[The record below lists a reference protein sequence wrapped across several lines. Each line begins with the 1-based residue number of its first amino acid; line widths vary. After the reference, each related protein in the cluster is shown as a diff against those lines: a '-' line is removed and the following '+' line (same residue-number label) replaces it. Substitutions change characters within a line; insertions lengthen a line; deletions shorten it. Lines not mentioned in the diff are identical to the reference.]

1 MFNEIKTHEITVDIV
16 ILTIKDDSLQA
27 LLVKRN
33 NEPFKDKWA
42 IPGGY
47 VRMSENLDEAA
58 MRVLKE
64 KTNVE
69 NIYLEQLYTFGDPLR
84 HPISRVITCAYFA
97 LIRAEDV
104 EVVTTNDVTWHK
116 VFDLPPLAFDHKEII
131 QYSLKRTRER
141 LEMCPVAY
149 QLLNEK
155 FTLTEMQKAYEMI
168 MEKKLDKRNF
178 RKKVVTTE
186 GLRELNE
193 FSKSPFVLSEQ
204 HFKQTL
210 KRAFFNCA
218 LGNRHSPTAA
228 HRRHRTRL
236 FLFRLRRCHYASPPS
251 VCLLFVC
258 AS

>member
-1 MFNEIKTHEITVDIV
+1 MFNEVKTHEITVDIV
-16 ILTIKDDSLQA
+16 ILTIKNDSLNV

-64 KTNVE
+64 RTNVE

-84 HPISRVITCAYFA
+84 HPVSRVITCAYFA
-97 LIRAEDV
+97 LIRSEDV
-104 EVVTTNDVTWHK
+104 EVVTTDDLAWHK
-116 VFDLPPLAFDHKEII
+116 VSELPPLAFDHKEII
-131 QYSLKRTRER
+131 EYSLKRTRER
-141 LEMCPVAY
+141 LDMCPVAY

-178 RKKVVTTE
+178 RKKVITTE

-193 FSKSPFVLSEQ
+193 FSKSSSKRPARLYTFDNIKLNS
-204 HFKQTL
+204 
-210 KRAFFNCA
+210 KRAHFIKK
-218 LGNRHSPTAA
+218 GSKG
-228 HRRHRTRL
+228 
-236 FLFRLRRCHYASPPS
+236 
-251 VCLLFVC
+251 
-258 AS
+258 

>member
-16 ILTIKDDSLQA
+16 ILTMKDDALQV
-27 LLVKRN
+27 LLVKRS

-64 KTNVE
+64 KTDVD

-84 HPISRVITCAYFA
+84 HPVSRVITCAYFA
-97 LIRAEDV
+97 LIRSEDIH
-104 EVVTTNDVTWHK
+104 VTTTPDIAWHK
-116 VFDLPPLAFDHKEII
+116 VYDLPPLAVDHKEII

-149 QLLNEK
+149 QLLNQK

-178 RKKVVTTE
+178 RKKVITTD
-186 GLRELNE
+186 GLKELNE
-193 FSKSPFVLSEQ
+193 FSKSSSKRPARLYTFDNIKLNS
-204 HFKQTL
+204 
-210 KRAFFNCA
+210 KRAHFIKKENKC
-218 LGNRHSPTAA
+218 
-228 HRRHRTRL
+228 
-236 FLFRLRRCHYASPPS
+236 
-251 VCLLFVC
+251 
-258 AS
+258 

>member
-16 ILTIKDDSLQA
+16 ILTIKNNALQV

-33 NEPFKDKWA
+33 TEPFKDKWA
-42 IPGGY
+42 IPGNY
-47 VRMSENLDEAA
+47 IRMSENLDEAA
-58 MRVLKE
+58 TRILKE

-84 HPISRVITCAYFA
+84 HPVSRVITCAYFA
-97 LIRAEDV
+97 LIRSEDIN
-104 EVVTTNDVTWHK
+104 VTTTTDIAWHK

-155 FTLTEMQKAYEMI
+155 FTLTEMQRAYEMI
-168 MEKKLDKRNF
+168 MEKSLDKRNF
-178 RKKVVTTE
+178 RKKVITTE

-193 FSKSPFVLSEQ
+193 FSKSSSKRPARLYTFDNIKLNS
-204 HFKQTL
+204 
-210 KRAFFNCA
+210 KRAHFIKK
-218 LGNRHSPTAA
+218 GEK
-228 HRRHRTRL
+228 
-236 FLFRLRRCHYASPPS
+236 
-251 VCLLFVC
+251 
-258 AS
+258 

>member
-16 ILTIKDDSLQA
+16 ILTIKNDALQV

-58 MRVLKE
+58 IRVLKE
-64 KTNVE
+64 RTDVD

-84 HPISRVITCAYFA
+84 HPVSRVITCAYFA
-97 LIRAEDV
+97 LIRSEDFDI
-104 EVVTTNDVTWHK
+104 VTTPDLAWHK
-116 VFDLPPLAFDHKEII
+116 VFDLPQLAFDHKEII

-168 MEKKLDKRNF
+168 MERKLDKRNF

-193 FSKSPFVLSEQ
+193 FSKSSSKRPARLYTFESIKLNS
-204 HFKQTL
+204 
-210 KRAFFNCA
+210 KRAHFIKKN
-218 LGNRHSPTAA
+218 S
-228 HRRHRTRL
+228 
-236 FLFRLRRCHYASPPS
+236 
-251 VCLLFVC
+251 
-258 AS
+258 

>member
-16 ILTIKDDSLQA
+16 ILTIKEDALQV

-64 KTNVE
+64 KTNVD

-84 HPISRVITCAYFA
+84 HPVSRVITCAYFA
-97 LIRAEDV
+97 LIRSEDFNF
-104 EVVTTNDVTWHK
+104 VTTAELAWHK
-116 VFDLPPLAFDHKEII
+116 VSDLPPLAFDHKEII
-131 QYSLKRTRER
+131 EYSLKRTRER

-178 RKKVVTTE
+178 RKKVITTD

-193 FSKSPFVLSEQ
+193 FSKSSSKRPARLYTFDNIKLNS
-204 HFKQTL
+204 
-210 KRAFFNCA
+210 KRAHFIKKKA
-218 LGNRHSPTAA
+218 Q
-228 HRRHRTRL
+228 
-236 FLFRLRRCHYASPPS
+236 
-251 VCLLFVC
+251 V
-258 AS
+258 

>member
-1 MFNEIKTHEITVDIV
+1 MFNEVKTHEITVDIV
-16 ILTIKDDSLQA
+16 ILTIKNDALNV

-84 HPISRVITCAYFA
+84 HPVSRVITCAYFA
-97 LIRAEDV
+97 LIRSEDV
-104 EVVTTNDVTWHK
+104 EVVTSDDLAWHK
-116 VFDLPPLAFDHKEII
+116 VSDLPPLAFDHKEII
-131 QYSLKRTRER
+131 EYSLKRTRER

-178 RKKVVTTE
+178 RKKVITTD

-193 FSKSPFVLSEQ
+193 FSKTSSKRPARLYTFDNIKLNS
-204 HFKQTL
+204 
-210 KRAFFNCA
+210 KRAHFIKKEK
-218 LGNRHSPTAA
+218 
-228 HRRHRTRL
+228 
-236 FLFRLRRCHYASPPS
+236 
-251 VCLLFVC
+251 
-258 AS
+258 

>member
-1 MFNEIKTHEITVDIV
+1 MFNEVKTHEITVDTV
-16 ILTIKDDSLQA
+16 ILTIKNNSLNV
-27 LLVKRN
+27 LLVRRN

-58 MRVLKE
+58 VRVLKE

-84 HPISRVITCAYFA
+84 HPVSRVITCAYFA
-97 LIRAEDV
+97 LIRSEDV
-104 EVVTTNDVTWHK
+104 DVVTTDELAWHK
-116 VFDLPPLAFDHKEII
+116 VSELPPLAFDHKEII
-131 QYSLKRTRER
+131 EYALKRTRER

-178 RKKVVTTE
+178 RKKVITTD

-193 FSKSPFVLSEQ
+193 FSKTSSKRPARLYTFDNIKLNS
-204 HFKQTL
+204 
-210 KRAFFNCA
+210 KRAHFIKKA
-218 LGNRHSPTAA
+218 K
-228 HRRHRTRL
+228 
-236 FLFRLRRCHYASPPS
+236 
-251 VCLLFVC
+251 
-258 AS
+258 